1 MQELVEL
8 VGSGTVLMYSR
19 QWVDVPTGEGTYVV
33 KRLLDCTS
41 EEYLLSDRVTKH
53 IPISRKQMRKALRD
67 NDQHYK
73 NCEAVL
79 YLDSESSQ
87 TSVVA
92 AALVKGTA
100 SKTPDVEWGNLDDLL
115 LDLNKLTDKQETA
128 IIECVQDCV
137 DIPDITL
144 KNWLY
149 GESIGKGK
157 SRRTVLRPQSSERI
171 QALEELHDDF
181 KKMGEGS
188 LHYKA
193 WRYIKGVH
201 CLELHDFRNLSGS
214 REAGILRRA
223 FGRYVGD
230 DMETFPHKRLGKLP
244 KNRKKA
250 QGIRAD
256 ANVEIRKLRNIGGVE
271 YKVQPM
277 SEIIKGYPV
286 RQYRVAYRATSW
298 LCHQISLQNFRNNST
313 SYYQTQ
319 YNLSVAAL
327 FHFLNSL
334 FSHEG
339 FVEHRFR
346 NQYAVHMFGFKDTSG
361 EKKIFKLIDWA
372 YKKGELDNYSL
383 KTELVDAF
391 ESVPTTQLVTD
402 AMELQRHFPR
412 RLIDA
417 YNISMDGTTY
427 ELMKRNSGKRWTL
440 FGTDGKPINLK
451 YSENWRNEFGVL
463 FRQIE
468 NDYLDGGLSLEQ
480 KQIFLNNPNS
490 VTIEELVKR
499 NLAIQWK
506 GKWQNDSYMGQ
517 KEPEF
522 LKWVPEKK

>member
-1 MQELVEL
+1 
-8 VGSGTVLMYSR
+8 
-19 QWVDVPTGEGTYVV
+19 
-33 KRLLDCTS
+33 
-41 EEYLLSDRVTKH
+41 
-53 IPISRKQMRKALRD
+53 
-67 NDQHYK
+67 
-73 NCEAVL
+73 
-79 YLDSESSQ
+79 
-87 TSVVA
+87 
-92 AALVKGTA
+92 
-100 SKTPDVEWGNLDDLL
+100 
-115 LDLNKLTDKQETA
+115 
-128 IIECVQDCV
+128 
-137 DIPDITL
+137 
-144 KNWLY
+144 
-149 GESIGKGK
+149 
-157 SRRTVLRPQSSERI
+157 
-171 QALEELHDDF
+171 
-181 KKMGEGS
+181 
-188 LHYKA
+188 
-193 WRYIKGVH
+193 
-201 CLELHDFRNLSGS
+201 
-214 REAGILRRA
+214 
-223 FGRYVGD
+223 
-230 DMETFPHKRLGKLP
+230 
-244 KNRKKA
+244 
-250 QGIRAD
+250 
-256 ANVEIRKLRNIGGVE
+256 
-271 YKVQPM
+271 
-277 SEIIKGYPV
+277 
-286 RQYRVAYRATSW
+286 
-298 LCHQISLQNFRNNST
+298 
-313 SYYQTQ
+313 
-319 YNLSVAAL
+319 
-327 FHFLNSL
+327 
-334 FSHEG
+334 
-339 FVEHRFR
+339 
-346 NQYAVHMFGFKDTSG
+346 MFGFKDTSG